1 MTHQVALT
9 IRAKV
14 KPGETEDLKDLLSI
28 VGADIER
35 NEILPFA
42 RLSNVHFARFV
53 ILDGGEKDP
62 NQSIQPSLVFASN
75 VDAPLGDHLTEWVR
89 DFGEGLDQV
98 YSHCEG
104 YPGPDQR
111 TPSSRLDYL
120 QAHMVPS
127 QAFYV
132 NTIGRTVEQIHQEA
146 QLRDILEG
154 FLDRQQAE
162 YDWSGWDAR
171 RVHAAIQDFIR
182 GQPDLRWAERPA
194 EGLTFGWRL
203 KERIRFF
210 LILLVLLVLAPVSL
224 LVLPIWL
231 ILLRYHEKRDAAQ
244 ERHLRLSHQ
253 TRKTLALDEDRL
265 VQNQFSAVGNV
276 KPGWFRVLTVRALL
290 WALNI
295 SFRHIFN
302 RGILAG
308 VDTIHFAQWIM
319 IDGGQ
324 RILFL
329 SNYDGSLESYMDDFI
344 NKVAWGLNAV
354 FSNGVG
360 YPKTNWLV
368 LEGANDEQAFKAFL
382 RKHQIPTQAWYT
394 AYGWLTARNI
404 DNNAKLRAGLYG
416 EKEEQ
421 DAARWLQRL

>member
-1 MTHQVALT
+1 MTHQAALT
-9 IRAKV
+9 VSAKI
-14 KPGETEDLKDLLSI
+14 KPGETENLKDLLRN
-28 VGADIER
+28 VGADIGK
-35 NEILPFA
+35 NEIFPFA
-42 RLSNVHFARFV
+42 QLSNVHFARFV
-53 ILDGGEKDP
+53 VLDEAKDIR
-62 NQSIQPSLVFASN
+62 NESIRPSLVFASN
-75 VDAPLGDHLTEWVR
+75 VDAPLEGHLTELVTHN
-89 DFGEGLDQV
+89 GEGLDRI

-104 YPGPDQR
+104 YPEPGQR
-111 TPSSRLDYL
+111 TPSSRLNYL
-120 QAHMVPS
+120 QAHAVPS

-132 NTIGRTVEQIHQEA
+132 NTIGRTVEQVHLEV
-146 QLRDILEG
+146 QLRDSLEG

-162 YDWSGWDAR
+162 HGRSGWDAR
-171 RVHAAIQDFIR
+171 RVRAAIQSFIK

-194 EGLTFGWRL
+194 EGLAFGWRL

-210 LILLVLLVLAPVSL
+210 LTLLGLLVLIPVFL

-231 ILLRYHEKRDAAQ
+231 VLLRYHEKKDAAQ
-244 ERHLRLSHQ
+244 QSHLQLSYQ
-253 TRKTLALDEDRL
+253 TRGTLALHEDHL

-276 KPGWFRVLTVRALL
+276 KPGWFRAVTVRGLL
-290 WALNI
+290 SALNF
-295 SFRHIFN
+295 SFRHYFN

-319 IDGGQ
+319 IDEGR

-354 FSNGVG
+354 FSNGLG
-360 YPKTNWLV
+360 YPETHWLV

-382 RKHQIPTQAWYT
+382 QKHQIPTQAWYT

-404 DNNAKLRAGLYG
+404 DNNAKVRAGLHG
-416 EKEEQ
+416 EKEER
-421 DAARWLQRL
+421 DAEMWLQRL

>member
-1 MTHQVALT
+1 MTHQEALT
-9 IRAKV
+9 VLAKI
-14 KPGETEDLKDLLSI
+14 KPGETENLKDLLRI
-28 VGADIER
+28 VGADVEKNDIF
-35 NEILPFA
+35 PFA
-42 RLSNVHFARFV
+42 QLSNVHFARFV
-53 ILDGGEKDP
+53 ILNEAKDVR
-62 NQSIQPSLVFASN
+62 NQGIRPSLVFASN
-75 VDAPLGDHLTEWVR
+75 VDAPLSDHLAELVELN
-89 DFGEGLDQV
+89 GEGLDRI

-104 YPGPDQR
+104 YPGPGQR

-132 NTIGRTVEQIHQEA
+132 NTIGRTVEQVHLEA
-146 QLRDILEG
+146 RLRDALEA
-154 FLDRQQAE
+154 FLDRLQAE
-162 YDWSGWDAR
+162 HDRSGWDAR
-171 RVHAAIQDFIR
+171 RVRAAIQGFIKE
-182 GQPDLRWAERPA
+182 QPDLRWAEKPA
-194 EGLTFGWRL
+194 EGLAFGWRL

-210 LILLVLLVLAPVSL
+210 LTLLVLLVLTPVFL

-231 ILLRYHEKRDAAQ
+231 VLLRYHEKKDAA
-244 ERHLRLSHQ
+244 EESHLQLSSQ
-253 TRKTLALDEDRL
+253 TRGTLALREDYL

-276 KPGWFRVLTVRALL
+276 KPGWFRALTVRGLL
-290 WALNI
+290 WALNFG
-295 SFRHIFN
+295 FRHIFK
-302 RGILAG
+302 RGILTG

-319 IDGGQ
+319 IDEGR

-382 RKHQIPTQAWYT
+382 QKHQIPTQAWYT

-404 DNNAKLRAGLYG
+404 ANNAKVRAGLYG
-416 EKEEQ
+416 EKGEQ
-421 DAARWLQRL
+421 DAASWLQRL

>member
-9 IRAKV
+9 VLAKI
-14 KPGETEDLKDLLSI
+14 KPGETQSLEDLLRT
-28 VGADIER
+28 VGADVEK
-35 NEILPFA
+35 NDILPFA
-42 RLSNVHFARFV
+42 QLSNVHFARFV
-53 ILDGGEKDP
+53 ILDEAKNARSRG
-62 NQSIQPSLVFASN
+62 IRPSLVFASN
-75 VDAPLGDHLTEWVR
+75 VDVPLDDHLTELVTHT
-89 DFGEGLDQV
+89 GEGLDLIFG
-98 YSHCEG
+98 HCEG
-104 YPGPDQR
+104 YPGPTQR
-111 TPSSRLDYL
+111 TPSSRLSYL
-120 QAHMVPS
+120 RAHMVPS

-146 QLRDILEG
+146 RLRDALEG
-154 FLDRQQAE
+154 FLDRQRAE
-162 YDWSGWDAR
+162 HDWSGWDSR
-171 RVHAAIQDFIR
+171 RVRAAIQGFIQGR
-182 GQPDLRWAERPA
+182 PELRWAERPA
-194 EGLTFGWRL
+194 AGLPFGWRL

-210 LILLVLLVLAPVSL
+210 LTLLVLLVLAPVFL
-224 LVLPIWL
+224 LLLPIWL
-231 ILLRYHEKRDAAQ
+231 LLLRYHEKRDAA
-244 ERHLRLSHQ
+244 RASRLRLSSQ
-253 TRKTLALDEDRL
+253 TRGTLALREDRL

-276 KPGWFRVLTVRALL
+276 KPGLFRALTVRGLL
-290 WALNI
+290 WALNF

-302 RGILAG
+302 RGVLAG

-319 IDGGQ
+319 IDEGQ

-360 YPKTNWLV
+360 YPTTNWLV

-382 RKHQIPTQAWYT
+382 QKHQIPTQAWYA

-416 EKEEQ
+416 EKEER
-421 DAARWLQRL
+421 DAAMWLQRL